1 MLLKLEAF
9 GGFED
14 PENVKSLTPSIYKFL
29 ETELNL
35 EEVDKLLTY
44 AFIMIIFLRI
54 V

>member
-1 MLLKLEAF
+1 MLLTLEAF

-35 EEVDKLLTY
+35 EEVFRYNSNSLQ
-44 AFIMIIFLRI
+44 MIL